1 MKKWENPKKILP
13 VLGFLPTAVLA
24 VCIAVS
30 LGDYTAPVLSLD
42 AAGSETGT
50 QTGTLTTEKRKERK
64 TAAVTT
70 KAPALAVTPVSESG
84 TYRDGT
90 YTGTG
95 TGFSGPITVQVV
107 VEGGK
112 IKDITVV
119 SSTDDSPYLQ
129 NASALLKQ
137 IVALQSTNVDTVSG
151 ATYSSVGL
159 ISAVRDALQK
169 AGGSS
174 ASDSA
179 LPVLA
184 ASESQNKTSENAPA
198 VEAIAEP
205 AAYRDGVYTG
215 TGTGFGGQMTVQVT
229 VSGGKITDIQVLS
242 SKDDSPYLQN
252 ACALLQ
258 NIIVSQST
266 NVDAVSGATYSS
278 AGLIEAVRNALA
290 NAATGEVPAETT
302 PVPTAKTE
310 PPATTVPAVPQEI
323 GKFPY
328 PDGVYTGSGEGYGG
342 TTKIELTLKNGTIQK
357 IHVVSNE
364 DDEAFFKRAE
374 TLISLVI
381 QRQSTDVDAVSGA
394 TFSSEGI
401 LEAIQEALE
410 AAKQAAQPATTT
422 TTAVTTAP
430 PETTTTPVT
439 GTTNTETTT
448 EPVPAIY
455 ENGTYEG
462 TADCYPDADEDFAE
476 YVLSLKV
483 QIENDQIVSISNVN
497 GSGAEYDKL
506 NDRYISR
513 AADDTKKIAGTI
525 AQILE
530 KQQTDSIDAVS
541 GATCSSDAIVRAVE
555 NALEQARKGA

>member
-70 KAPALAVTPVSESG
+70 KAPAPAVTPVSESG
-84 TYRDGT
+84 IYRDGT

-107 VEGGK
+107 IEGRK

-119 SSTDDSPYLQ
+119 SSTDDFPYLQ

-184 ASESQNKTSENAPA
+184 ASESQNKTGENAPA

-310 PPATTVPAVPQEI
+310 PPATTVPAVPQET

-513 AADDTKKIAGTI
+513 AADGTKKIAGTI

>member
-70 KAPALAVTPVSESG
+70 KAPAPAVTPVSESD

-107 VEGGK
+107 IEGGK

-310 PPATTVPAVPQEI
+310 PPATTVPAVPQET

-513 AADDTKKIAGTI
+513 AADGTKKIAGTI

>member
-95 TGFSGPITVQVV
+95 TGFSGSITVQVV

-310 PPATTVPAVPQEI
+310 PPATTVPAVPQET

>member
-50 QTGTLTTEKRKERK
+50 QTGTLTTEKRKGRK
-64 TAAVTT
+64 TAAVMT
-70 KAPALAVTPVSESG
+70 KAPAPAVTPVSESG

-107 VEGGK
+107 IEGGK

-174 ASDSA
+174 ASDSV

-215 TGTGFGGQMTVQVT
+215 TGTGFGGQTTVQVT

-252 ACALLQ
+252 ACELLQ
-258 NIIVSQST
+258 NIIASQST

-290 NAATGEVPAETT
+290 NAATGEVPTETA

-310 PPATTVPAVPQEI
+310 PPATTVPAVPQET

-342 TTKIELTLKNGTIQK
+342 TTKIELILKNGTIQK

-430 PETTTTPVT
+430 PKTTTTPVT

-448 EPVPAIY
+448 EPVPTIY

-513 AADDTKKIAGTI
+513 AADGTKKIAGTI

>member
-70 KAPALAVTPVSESG
+70 KAPAPAVTPGSESG

-107 VEGGK
+107 IEGGK

-198 VEAIAEP
+198 VESIAEP

-258 NIIVSQST
+258 NIIASQST

-290 NAATGEVPAETT
+290 NAATGEVPAKIT

-310 PPATTVPAVPQEI
+310 LPATTVPAVPQET

-430 PETTTTPVT
+430 PETTITPVT

-513 AADDTKKIAGTI
+513 AADGTKKIAGTI

>member
-70 KAPALAVTPVSESG
+70 KAPAPAVTPVSESG

-107 VEGGK
+107 IEGGK

-184 ASESQNKTSENAPA
+184 TSESQNKTSENAPA
-198 VEAIAEP
+198 VEAVAEP

-229 VSGGKITDIQVLS
+229 VSGGKIADIQVLS

-258 NIIVSQST
+258 NIIASQST

-302 PVPTAKTE
+302 PVLTAKTE
-310 PPATTVPAVPQEI
+310 PPATTVPAVPQET

-430 PETTTTPVT
+430 PETTTAPVT

-448 EPVPAIY
+448 EPVPTIY

-513 AADDTKKIAGTI
+513 AADGTKKIAGTI

-530 KQQTDSIDAVS
+530 KQQTDGIDAVS

-555 NALEQARKGA
+555 DALEQARKGA